1 MNALKGGKKKK
12 PAKGAPAE
20 EEKVIANC
28 TVFYSMQFPEY
39 QKVVLGILSAF
50 EFDGNVIKGN
60 GYIAEIRA
68 KFTVK
73 KEADMALKFAAYVV
87 AQAAEKGKEQAL
99 SLSMPFDEAEI
110 LNKNHGFLFE
120 NMPTITST

>member
-1 MNALKGGKKKK
+1 
-12 PAKGAPAE
+12 
-20 EEKVIANC
+20 
-28 TVFYSMQFPEY
+28 MQFPEY

-50 EFDGNVIKGN
+50 EFDGNQIKGN

-99 SLSMPFDEAEI
+99 SLSMPFNEAEI

-120 NMPTITST
+120 NMPTITSTQVCDAAHEENDAKFPN